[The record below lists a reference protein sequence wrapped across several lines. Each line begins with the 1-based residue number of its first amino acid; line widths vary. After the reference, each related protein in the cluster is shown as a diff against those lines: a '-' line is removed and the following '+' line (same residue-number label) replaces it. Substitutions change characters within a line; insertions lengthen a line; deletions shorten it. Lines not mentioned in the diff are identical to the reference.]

1 MLVLRPNNSAKNQ
14 LIGKHMTVRLF
25 FLMAA
30 VFYLGLAS
38 GCAVLNKCSWW
49 GTSPPRPPVV
59 LAQNASLD
67 DVIGAV
73 NNNNAKKQ
81 RFVANDARINIEG
94 VSLNSNLAWE
104 YPRKLRVQGG
114 TILTS
119 NEFDVGSND
128 ELFWVW
134 IKRDLRNAIYFS
146 RHDQYESSPARDSFQ
161 IDPYWLIES
170 MGMTVFQP
178 SAYEQHRLVART
190 PEGHWKIETTRP
202 TSAGTYTKYT
212 TVDGK
217 TACVL
222 VQELFNPAGKLVA
235 SAASRN
241 HALDATTGITYPET
255 VDMLFSMQG
264 QQMAMRLSMGRV
276 QFNQSSPFRADAF
289 TRPNYPDTSLVDIC
303 GQPGN
308 PVIQQVSG
316 SIP

>member
-1 MLVLRPNNSAKNQ
+1 MMARI
-14 LIGKHMTVRLF
+14 LILMT
-25 FLMAA
+25 A

-38 GCAVLNKCSWW
+38 GCAMLGKCPWW
-49 GTSPPRPPVV
+49 GATSPRPPVV

-67 DVIGAV
+67 DVIAAV

-81 RFVANDARINIEG
+81 RFLANDARINIEG
-94 VSLNSNLAWE
+94 VPVSLNGNIAYV

-119 NEFDVGSND
+119 NEFDIGSND

-134 IKRDLRNAIYFS
+134 IKQDQRMYFS
-146 RHDQYESSPARDSFQ
+146 RHDQYEFSPARDSFS

-170 MGMTVFQP
+170 MGVTVFQP
-178 SAYEQHRLVART
+178 PQLEQHQLSNRT
-190 PEGHWKIETTRP
+190 AEGHWKIATTRQTP
-202 TSAGTYTKYT
+202 AGVYTKYT

-222 VQELFNPAGKLVA
+222 MQELFNPSGKLVA

-241 HALDATTGITYPET
+241 HALDTTTGITYPET
-255 VDMLFSMQG
+255 VDMLFSMQDR
-264 QQMAMRLSMGRV
+264 QIAMRLSMGRV
-276 QFNQSSPFRADAF
+276 QFNPSSPFNADTF
-289 TRPNYPDTSLVDIC
+289 TRPNYPDTTLVDIS
-303 GQPGN
+303 GQSGN